1 MERRKLEELN
11 LLDDFLFGSMVT
23 HPEVGEK
30 FVREILKTIFGK
42 SFGKLTVVPQ
52 KVYYGADTDKHG
64 ARLDVYLEESPPEK
78 SEDIVAVYDMEP
90 DKNNDTAAIKALPR
104 RVRFYH
110 AMIDGNSLNTG
121 ENYKK
126 LKNVFIIL
134 ITPYDPLAGQRMV
147 YTILNMC
154 EEMPSLPYEDG
165 ARTIFLYTKGTEGNP
180 SPELRELL
188 YYMENTTEENAVN
201 DSVKRIHRMVNQV
214 KHDKEVSLNYMKT
227 FEWEEMLIKQGQE
240 QGRLQGQL
248 LEQANTE
255 RERIRANHEAEKA
268 LHEAARAD
276 HAERE
281 LIFLKK
287 KLAEIEA
294 KESHEGRFRGQL

>member
-1 MERRKLEELN
+1 MAKRKVEDLN
-11 LLDDFLFGSMVT
+11 LLDDFLFGSMIT

-64 ARLDVYLEESPPEK
+64 ARLDVYLEETPPEK
-78 SEDIVAVYDMEP
+78 SEENAAVYDMEP
-90 DKNNDTAAIKALPR
+90 DKNNDTDAVKALPR

-110 AMIDGNSLNTG
+110 AMIDGNSLNSG
-121 ENYKK
+121 ENYKQ

-134 ITPYDPLAGQRMV
+134 ITPYDPLDGQRMV
-147 YTILNMC
+147 YTIRNMC

-180 SPELRELL
+180 SKELRELL

-201 DSVKRIHRMVNQV
+201 DSLKSIQQMVNLV

-227 FEWEEMLIKQGQE
+227 FEWEQMLIKQGQE
-240 QGRLQGQL
+240 QGRMQGRLQGQL

-255 RERIRANHEAEKA
+255 RERIRAD
-268 LHEAARAD
+268 HEAARAD

-281 LIFLKK
+281 LILLKK
-287 KLAEIEA
+287 KLAELEA
-294 KESHEGRFRGQL
+294 R